1 MENVAPPKEHHNM
14 NLMIILMAGASPLR
28 VGPCEFEKAAFE
40 ACLHRENVAAHKGH
54 HIMNLMIIL
63 MACASPLRVGPCEF
77 ENSAF
82 EACLHMENVDSCDT
96 ARPAVSQP
104 WSNANPQ
111 RIYSK
116 T

>member
-1 MENVAPPKEHHNM
+1 MEKVATPKGHH
-14 NLMIILMAGASPLR
+14 IIDLTIFRMAGASPLR
-28 VGPCEFEKAAFE
+28 VGPCEFEEAAFE
-40 ACLHRENVAAHKGH
+40 ECLHMENVADPKGH

-77 ENSAF
+77 ENAAF